1 MDMAESLHVLS
12 LDDDNRRFV
21 PDEVFETIEEAADTL
36 SYLMEC
42 CRTGEGPQVYAV
54 TLKDGT
60 LIGYVQAVPLEEGYE
75 IGYHIGKTYTCNGYA
90 AESVKAFLTVI
101 MRQLNIQ
108 SMLGI
113 CLADNAASIKV
124 MERCGFKKQFEGMAS
139 YQGEER
145 NVCRFVFTL

>member
-1 MDMAESLHVLS
+1 MAESLHVLS

-42 CRTGEGPQVYAV
+42 YRTGEGPQVYAV

-90 AESVKAFLTVI
+90 VESVKAFLTVI